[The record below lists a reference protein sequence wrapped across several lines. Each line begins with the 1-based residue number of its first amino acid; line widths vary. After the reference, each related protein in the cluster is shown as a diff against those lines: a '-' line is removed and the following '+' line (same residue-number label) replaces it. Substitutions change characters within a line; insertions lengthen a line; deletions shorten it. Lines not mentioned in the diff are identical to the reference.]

1 MTALCRQE
9 EKSGSFNNDGS
20 LLINQNIHVEFPSKV
35 RFPLFQFKEHQSM
48 GHITDFMGMLI
59 K

>member
-48 GHITDFMGMLI
+48 GHVILWEC
-59 K
+59 